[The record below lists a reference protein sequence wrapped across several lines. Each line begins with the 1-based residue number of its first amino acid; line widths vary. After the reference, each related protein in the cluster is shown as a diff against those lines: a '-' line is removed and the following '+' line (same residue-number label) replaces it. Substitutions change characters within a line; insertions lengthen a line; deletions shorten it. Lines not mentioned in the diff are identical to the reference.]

1 MNHIQKKKC
10 RMSSAITAML
20 FLSISYAN
28 EQEMLLGGTDMS
40 LEDLVNIKVK
50 VASKSEESISDA
62 PGVISVITQDQL
74 KRFGGTTLGDVLK
87 RVPSFLG
94 TTVYMTDRS
103 VIASRGDQVM
113 PSSSHILLL
122 INGRPVREVLEGGIK
137 SEIYESFPV
146 TVIERIEVIRG
157 PGSVLY
163 GSQAFSAVINVV
175 TKSPDINGV
184 TVSGALGGDLYN
196 HVSANINYK
205 FGDFGMVFA
214 GRYADRGG
222 WNTDWRAPKDVF
234 GGIDTINVTIPNYG
248 PGLYGELSFRGLRL
262 MGSINQWSTQYFVPD
277 YQMVK
282 YLNPAVI
289 PYGDATG
296 RVTWEKYFAD
306 IGYEHEFNDFYSFS
320 VNATGTKSKLE
331 TTRFPFSARDEY
343 EIIVEETN
351 YFKPIENFNILLGGV
366 FGFMT
371 GTESDLLNHVNSNE
385 GHEQINFSGYLQLD
399 YHWSWCKA
407 IGGIQLNKVKDFDV
421 DVNPRAG
428 LIFYPF
434 DNVNIKTLYSSA
446 YRAPSLNELYLNHA
460 TMRGQMVDRLPEDNI
475 QDKNLKPEK
484 VNTLDAGVNYQDS
497 TVQFGINGF
506 YSKMDN
512 LIIQDRNPEH
522 YAIPTWDNIG
532 QITIFGLECEGKYYI
547 TREWMIEGSILY
559 QESKDKQISE
569 GNAAPLPTF
578 SAKGGLSYQGYGL
591 TVSAF
596 NSYWQALDKKFTTTL
611 NKSTG
616 KFNMLNL
623 NCSYNF
629 NHLIKSRV
637 LKDLSITF
645 AVDNLLDEEV
655 WLPAWG
661 LLDLS
666 SRIPYHE
673 GRAIYGGFK
682 VAF

>member
-10 RMSSAITAML
+10 RMSSAISVLL
-20 FLSISYAN
+20 FLSVSSAN
-28 EQEMLLGGTDMS
+28 EQEMSLGGTDMS

-113 PSSSHILLL
+113 PSSSHILFL
-122 INGRPVREVLEGGIK
+122 INGRPIREVLEGGIK

-175 TKSPDINGV
+175 TKSPDYNSV
-184 TVSGALGGDLYN
+184 TVSGALGKDLHN
-196 HVSANINYK
+196 HVSANLNYK
-205 FGDFGMVFA
+205 IGDFGMVFA
-214 GRYADRGG
+214 GRYADKGG
-222 WNTDWRAPKDVF
+222 WNVNWQAP
-234 GGIDTINVTIPNYG
+234 GLGQIDNIDVTIPDYG
-248 PGLYGELSFRGLRL
+248 PGLYGELSFKGLRL
-262 MGSINQWSTQYFVPD
+262 MGSINQWSNQYFVPD
-277 YQMVK
+277 FQIVK
-282 YLNPAVI
+282 YVAPEVM

-306 IGYEHEFNDFYSFS
+306 LGFEHEFNDFYSFS
-320 VNATGTKSKLE
+320 INATATRSKLE
-331 TTRFPFSARDEY
+331 MKMFPFSARDAY
-343 EIIVEETN
+343 EILVEETN
-351 YFKPIENFNILLGGV
+351 HFTPIENFNILLGGV

-371 GTESDLLNHVNSNE
+371 GTESDKLKNRNTNE

-399 YHWSWCKA
+399 YRWDWCKA
-407 IGGIQLNKVKDFDV
+407 IGGIQLNKVKDFDL

-434 DNVNIKTLYSSA
+434 DNVNIKALYSSA
-446 YRAPSLNELYLNHA
+446 YRAPSLDELYLNHE
-460 TMRGQMVDRLPEDNI
+460 TMRGQMVERLPGEPQEKD
-475 QDKNLKPEK
+475 LKPEK
-484 VNTLDAGVNYQDS
+484 VNSFDLGVNYQDS
-497 TVQFGINGF
+497 SVQFGLNGF
-506 YSKMDN
+506 YSKMNN
-512 LIIQDRNPEH
+512 LIIQDRTGRFE
-522 YAIPTWDNIG
+522 IPTWDNIG
-532 QITIFGLECEGKYYI
+532 KVTIFGLECEGKYYI
-547 TREWMIEGSILY
+547 TREWLIEGSILY
-559 QESKDKQISE
+559 QESRDKQSSE

-578 SAKGGLSYQGYGL
+578 SAKGGLSYHGYGL

-596 NSYWQALDKKFTTTL
+596 NSYWQALDKRFTSKMNKTT
-611 NKSTG
+611 NN
-616 KFNMLNL
+616 FNMLNL

-637 LKDLSITF
+637 LKELSITF
-645 AVDNLLDEEV
+645 AADNLLDEEV

-661 LLDLS
+661 LSDLS
-666 SRIPYHE
+666 SRIPYNE
-673 GRAIYGGFK
+673 GRTLYGGFK
-682 VAF
+682 VTF

>member
-1 MNHIQKKKC
+1 MNHMRNKKS
-10 RMSSAITAML
+10 RMSSVISVFLT
-20 FLSISYAN
+20 LSISTAIGQDITL
-28 EQEMLLGGTDMS
+28 EGTDMS
-40 LEDLVNIKVK
+40 LEDLVNIKIK

-87 RVPSFLG
+87 RVPSLLG

-175 TKSPDINGV
+175 TKSPDYNSV
-184 TVSGALGGDLYN
+184 TVSGALGRDLYN
-196 HVSANINYK
+196 HVSANLNYK

-214 GRYADRGG
+214 GRYADRSG
-222 WNTDWRAPKDVF
+222 WQTGWKAPNLV
-234 GGIDTINVTIPNYG
+234 GGIDSVDVTIPDYG
-248 PGLYGELSFRGLRL
+248 PGLYGELSFKGLRL
-262 MGSINQWSTQYFVPD
+262 MGSINQWSTQYYVPE
-277 YQMVK
+277 YQK
-282 YLNPAVI
+282 YKGLPFF
-289 PYGDATG
+289 PFGDATG
-296 RVTWEKYFAD
+296 RITWEKYFAD
-306 IGYEHEFNDFYSFS
+306 LGYEHSFNDFYSFS
-320 VNATGTKSKLE
+320 FNVTGTKSKLQ
-331 TTRFPFSARDEY
+331 TQMFPWTARDAY

-351 YFKPIENFNILLGGV
+351 HFKPIENFNILFGGV
-366 FGFMT
+366 FGYMT
-371 GTESDLLNHVNSNE
+371 GEEIDNLNDRKVNE

-399 YHWSWCKA
+399 YRLSWCKA

-421 DVNPRAG
+421 DFNPRAG

-434 DNVNIKTLYSSA
+434 ENVNVKTLYSTA
-446 YRAPSLNELYLNHA
+446 YRAPSLDELYLKHE
-460 TMRGQMVDRLPEDNI
+460 TMRGHMVDREPEDLD
-475 QDKNLKPEK
+475 QKKDLAPEK
-484 VNTLDAGVNYQDS
+484 VNTFDIGVNYQDS
-497 TVQFGINGF
+497 TVQFGLNGF

-512 LIIQDRNPEH
+512 LIIQDRTERF
-522 YAIPTWDNIG
+522 ITPTWANLG
-532 QITIFGLECEGKYYI
+532 KVTIFGLECEGKYYI
-547 TREWMIEGSILY
+547 TKEWMIEGSMLY
-559 QESKDKQISE
+559 QESKDKQYQE

-591 TVSAF
+591 TASVF
-596 NSYWQALDKKFTTTL
+596 NSYWQALDGKFTSKL

-616 KFNMLNL
+616 SFNMLNL

-629 NHLIKSRV
+629 NYLIKSKF

-645 AVDNLLDEEV
+645 AAENLLDEQV

-666 SRIPYHE
+666 ARIPYNE
-673 GRAIYGGFK
+673 GRTLYGGFK
-682 VAF
+682 FTF